1 MSGLLHDAI
10 ADLWHGGGPALSNEA
25 LARLANLT
33 AEASAR
39 ADTLATT
46 LDALACLIAEDD
58 NDVFDRRNT
67 VGLLTTLSQAADG
80 IATMIAIGD
89 LADITIRMRRA
100 PD

>member
-39 ADTLATT
+39 AIDCPSRRISARLF
-46 LDALACLIAEDD
+46 ACSITVPPSGCSGRRHSMSTSGNVNGTRLSG
-58 NDVFDRRNT
+58 VF
-67 VGLLTTLSQAADG
+67 GFKS
-80 IATMIAIGD
+80 
-89 LADITIRMRRA
+89 
-100 PD
+100 